1 MDLPQK
7 KLINLCKKYQINLM
21 IIFGSFVTENFN
33 HKSDIDLAI
42 LATNINLIKDNRVLI
57 LKKLENLFKHRE
69 IDLILLNHADPLLK
83 FNIATEGKM
92 IYEKEAGIYNEFLV
106 RAMNEHNDAKKFYKL
121 DKKYINDFLKRS
133 ENNGQQRVSPP
144 KVK

>member
-1 MDLPQK
+1 MDLPKK
-7 KLINLCKKYQINLM
+7 KLINLCGKYQIKLM
-21 IIFGSFVTENFN
+21 VIFGSFITEYFN
-33 HKSDIDLAI
+33 HQSDIDLAV
-42 LATNINLIKDNRVLI
+42 LATDINLIKDNKSII
-57 LKKLENLFKHRE
+57 LKKLGNLFEHRE

-83 FNIATEGKM
+83 FNIAAEGKI
-92 IYEKEAGIYNEFLV
+92 IYEKETGIYNKFKV

-144 KVK
+144 QAK